1 MINFNIKEKNLI
13 SDALKYAK
21 KSLMESDSGHVEF
34 LNDIE
39 EEMLKINILL
49 SRTQIDTIVYYLNYL
64 PQTEIY
70 NKNDVSNLQYR
81 LNRLSDL
88 P

>member
-1 MINFNIKEKNLI
+1 MINFNLKEKNLI

-49 SRTQIDTIVYYLNYL
+49 SRTQIDI
-64 PQTEIY
+64 I
-70 NKNDVSNLQYR
+70 
-81 LNRLSDL
+81 
-88 P
+88 